1 MLNPFEPNSID
12 SFKEENLENTVPQ
25 LPEFDINSGGNIP
38 NTSPSPT
45 PITPQVVQPQNNTTE
60 KRKFIISDLYWL
72 KNLKPLYK
80 QALSTNEIN
89 TLVIS
94 YNADF
99 ENLRLCLLN
108 CDQSNP
114 KIISLP
120 SGGRVNS
127 VNVFS
132 ETCREIISFFESLNK
147 ENIATSFPSTIHN
160 CERVISLGN
169 NSWTPNETAFV
180 ILNQQLI
187 EIHTK
192 QPNGTQLLF
201 TLVGWQVKA
210 FLECCRF
217 MINGNSWML
226 KIHATIHK
234 E

>member
-1 MLNPFEPNSID
+1 MLNPFEPNTID
-12 SFKEENLENTVPQ
+12 NFKEETENKPPE
-25 LPEFDINSGGNIP
+25 LPEFNINSGGAIP
-38 NTSPSPT
+38 DSQPSPV
-45 PITPQVVQPQNNTTE
+45 PITPQVVQPQSTVSPE

-80 QALSTNEIN
+80 QALGQNEIN

-120 SGGRVNS
+120 SGSRINS
-127 VNVFS
+127 VNIFS

-147 ENIATSFPSTIHN
+147 ENIASSFPATIHN
-160 CERVISLGN
+160 CERIISLGN

-217 MINGNSWML
+217 MTNGNSWML
-226 KIHATIHK
+226 KTHASIHK